1 MGFIPLAN
9 WGPKTCPNYLQT
21 GSLVLYYNTQIV
33 DSYPGLPGA
42 PGPISGSYIYN
53 LANSASYI
61 GYLQGGAG
69 AYSPTFLAIYS
80 FIAVDSLPWNLYDGS
95 PSTILIKGVFTF
107 PSASNS
113 FVLAGS
119 NQNEGLQ
126 YYSDTQCFGFSRGIY
141 NCKNTMPVSVGM
153 NTAQNAF
160 TTLAVVRESS
170 PTAKLFLTS
179 DKSNFGQQF
188 TQSLGTCTVINET
201 DVFATNSYIQS
212 VVVYN
217 KQLTQIELISA
228 SQAMDCGAYP
238 QGYSEPKGWPSGSS
252 TTYPTV
258 EYLLLGGGGGG
269 GFGVTGTSPGGGGAG
284 GGFISGAVTLST
296 GSSYPITIGAGGT
309 RGMPTSTGS
318 LNGVN
323 TTAFT
328 LTAFG
333 GGYGGSSSGSIING
347 GDGGCGGG
355 SAMPSSY
362 NATGSQGGNGGASAI
377 TAPNASGGG
386 GGADGGGGGASFR
399 QSGNGGDGKAWTE
412 LTPVYYGAGGG
423 GGGTP
428 DGFGTSRGAP
438 GQGGTGF
445 GGDGTNDGFNG
456 TANKGDGGGGGY
468 QSFTSNQPGG
478 NGGSGLV
485 AIRYNGQPQFNDGTI
500 VTTQLYEGETTT
512 HYFTSSFTLTI

>member
-1 MGFIPLAN
+1 MYIPLSY
-9 WGPKTCPNYLQT
+9 WGPKVCPNYLET
-21 GSLVLYYNTQIV
+21 GSLLIYYNALIPA
-33 DSYPGLPGA
+33 SYPGLPGA

-53 LANSASYI
+53 LVNTASWTAT
-61 GYLQGGAG
+61 LQSGPG
-69 AYSPTFLAIYS
+69 AYSPTFQAIDNRLNVS
-80 FIAVDSLPWNLYDGS
+80 NVPWNLYDGS
-95 PSTILIKGVFTF
+95 PSTILIRGIFTVPPAGDTF
-107 PSASNS
+107 LLQGSNS
-113 FVLAGS
+113 
-119 NQNEGLQ
+119 NEGLH
-126 YYSDTQCFGFSRGIY
+126 YYSSTGAYGFSRGVY
-141 NCKNTMPVSVGM
+141 DCQNTMNFVTGM
-153 NTAQNAF
+153 NSAQNAF

-170 PTAKLFLTS
+170 PTAKLYLTS

-188 TQSLGTCTVINET
+188 TQSLGTCTIINET
-201 DVFATNSYIQS
+201 DFFTTNSYIQS
-212 VVVYN
+212 VAFYQ

-228 SQAMDCGAYP
+228 SQAMECGAYP

-269 GFGVTGTSPGGGGAG
+269 GFGVTNSSPGAGGGG
-284 GGFISGAVTLST
+284 GGFISGSLTLST

-318 LNGVN
+318 LNGGN

-333 GGYGGSSSGSIING
+333 GGYGGSQSGSIING

-362 NATGSQGGNGGASAI
+362 NATGSQGGRGGGSAV
-377 TAPNASGGG
+377 TNPAAVGGG
-386 GGADGGGGGASFR
+386 GGAGGDGDSASFR
-399 QSGNGGDGKAWTE
+399 QSGGGGNGKAWKE

-423 GGGTP
+423 GGGAP
-428 DGFGTSRGAP
+428 GSPGTGRGSA

-445 GGDGTNDGFNG
+445 GGDGTNDGFDG

-468 QSFTSNQPGG
+468 QNSTSNQPGG

-485 AIRYNGQPQFNDGTI
+485 AIRYNGTPQFYEGTI
-500 VTTQLYEGETTT
+500 VTTQLYEGQTTT